1 MSGFDSLG
9 YAQKLRA
16 VGVPSEQ
23 AETEAALIRD
33 EVLSRA
39 ATKGDLLDVGR
50 QLVSVEQRL
59 EGKIA
64 LLEVK
69 IDRVEERLKADI
81 KLLDQSMTIKLTA
94 ATVVAIGAIT
104 ALQKLL
110 GM

>member
-33 EVLSRA
+33 QVLSLA
-39 ATKGDLLDVGR
+39 ATKGDLL
-50 QLVSVEQRL
+50 SVEQRL
-59 EGKIA
+59 D
-64 LLEVK
+64 VK

-110 GM
+110 EA

>member
-33 EVLSRA
+33 EVVSLA
-39 ATKGDLLDVGR
+39 ATKADLLGA
-50 QLVSVEQRL
+50 EQRL
-59 EGKIA
+59 DT
-64 LLEVK
+64 K
-69 IDRVEERLKADI
+69 IDRVEERLKSEI
-81 KLLDQSMTIKLTA
+81 KLLDQSMTIKLSA
-94 ATVVAIGAIT
+94 ATIVAIGAIT

-110 GM
+110 GI